1 MPLLPLVGHEEARSR
16 VAQAAR
22 EGNFPHTVLIVGPP
36 GVGKQR
42 FALWIAQLLAC
53 EAPGTEPC
61 GTCLPCRKLLN
72 LAHPDVH
79 WLVPIPR
86 PKAGEPDKQIEEA
99 AESLAEVMEERR
111 LQPLW
116 TPPDG
121 MASHGV
127 ASARLLLRR
136 VVLTPVE
143 ARKKV
148 FIIGDAERL
157 VPQESSQEAA
167 NALLKVMEE
176 PPADTVFILT
186 ASDPRRLLPTIRSR
200 TVVLRLGRL
209 SNGEVRQ
216 FLETHVTPTPS
227 GVALEAKVAVAEG
240 AIGAALAEDGSRAK
254 ARASAEALL
263 EAVLAGAAARYE
275 RALKQGPWQ
284 ARGEFTEMLDA
295 LADLLSDAARDRSG
309 ITPLRPPPR
318 ALHSRAEMRGL
329 VAAVARVQEA
339 REAAQGNVNPQLL
352 LATLSAELEEALCG

>member
-1 MPLLPLVGHEEARSR
+1 
-16 VAQAAR
+16 
-22 EGNFPHTVLIVGPP
+22 
-36 GVGKQR
+36 
-42 FALWIAQLLAC
+42 
-53 EAPGTEPC
+53 
-61 GTCLPCRKLLN
+61 
-72 LAHPDVH
+72 VH

-200 TVVLRLGRL
+200 TVVLRLGRV

>member
-1 MPLLPLVGHEEARSR
+1 
-16 VAQAAR
+16 
-22 EGNFPHTVLIVGPP
+22 VLIVGPP

-53 EAPGTEPC
+53 EAPGAEPC
-61 GTCLPCRKLLN
+61 GTCAPCRKLLN

-143 ARKKV
+143 ASKKV

-227 GVALEAKVAVAEG
+227 GVALEAKVTVAEG

-263 EAVLAGAAARYE
+263 EAVLAGAAERYE